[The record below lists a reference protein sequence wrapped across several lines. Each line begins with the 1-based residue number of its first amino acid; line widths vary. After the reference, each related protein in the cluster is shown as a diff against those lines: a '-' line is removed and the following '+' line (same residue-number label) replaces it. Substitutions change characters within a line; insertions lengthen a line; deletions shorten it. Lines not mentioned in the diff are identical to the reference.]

1 VKKGPLAVQSAQICI
16 AGSVARS
23 ENQPTPALSPG
34 QSTASGCES
43 MRNCESSAG
52 RARVWK
58 SVAWPGMA
66 IFFLST
72 STTRA
77 QDVAEAA
84 RQEQSRKVAQKNSP
98 KHVYSE
104 EDLKK
109 KTILTPDDQAKV
121 AARKQPD
128 QQDPE
133 KERERAQQPAQHQNA
148 AVESLGDIARQ
159 YRIEKSAREAQA
171 TAKNNIRPLS
181 YELPTVTTAAPKAS
195 VAPVI
200 EITPLDR
207 RPNFPEV
214 TRSERP
220 SRLSEGND
228 ARARVSPFQ
237 PRPLAVAPPPASM
250 SARPSTPLWCRTQLH
265 R

>member
-1 VKKGPLAVQSAQICI
+1 
-16 AGSVARS
+16 
-23 ENQPTPALSPG
+23 
-34 QSTASGCES
+34 

-58 SVAWPGMA
+58 SVAWSGMA

-171 TAKNNIRPLS
+171 TAKKAIVVRAANGHDGSAEGERRSGHRN
-181 YELPTVTTAAPKAS
+181 YTAGQATKFS
-195 VAPVI
+195 
-200 EITPLDR
+200 R
-207 RPNFPEV
+207 GHPE
-214 TRSERP
+214 
-220 SRLSEGND
+220 
-228 ARARVSPFQ
+228 
-237 PRPLAVAPPPASM
+237 
-250 SARPSTPLWCRTQLH
+250 
-265 R
+265 